1 MAIQPCPT
9 QEEEPLTVA
18 IEAVPDITS
27 SYLRE
32 QAERCRQ
39 DAEEA
44 RQRAKRLL
52 VEATRLEREAEALAA
67 VEALPPARPQFE
79 PSDRAVLAGDVALH
93 LAHHRTRQG
102 KSSTELADHFAVSP
116 HRMRAALEL
125 AIECGFVRRTG
136 LKRGTRYWATDKAP
150 EIPDPFGQRWHERV
164 RDAAIGLGTFTLA
177 DVRRELPSLSEPTL
191 RRWLGKMVEDGHLE
205 RERVGT
211 ANVYAYVEPEAAP
224 VASPALREARR
235 SLGSG
240 VPGTGRKRLAGGR
253 AEVRQLV
260 RAAERQG
267 ATVRQA
273 KHGHLVKRDG
283 EVITGIPKTASDHR
297 SLRNVKADF
306 KRKGLDA

>member
-1 MAIQPCPT
+1 M
-9 QEEEPLTVA
+9 A

-52 VEATRLEREAEALAA
+52 VEASRLDREAEALAA
-67 VEALPPARPQFE
+67 VEALPPARPVFE
-79 PSDRAVLAGDVALH
+79 PSDRAILAGDVALH

-136 LKRGTRYWATDKAP
+136 LKRGTRYWATEKAP
-150 EIPDPFGQRWHERV
+150 EAPDPFGQRWHERV
-164 RDAAIGLGTFTLA
+164 RDAAIELGTFTFA
-177 DVRRELPSLSEPTL
+177 DIRRELPSLSEPTL
-191 RRWLGKMVEDGHLE
+191 RRWLGRMVESGHLE

-235 SLGSG
+235 SLRSG
-240 VPGTGRKRLAGGR
+240 VPGTGRRRLAGR
-253 AEVRQLV
+253 AEVRELV
-260 RAAERQG
+260 RSAERQG
-267 ATVRQA
+267 ATVREA
-273 KHGHLVKRDG
+273 KHGHIVKRDG
-283 EVITGIPKTASDHR
+283 EVIAEIPKTASDHR

-306 KRKGLDA
+306 KRNGLDA